1 MENSVSWF
9 TNYGI
14 YLISSLGFLLVIAI
28 RIIGPEKFWTN
39 IATFFK
45 MKVISKGKVVRDYG
59 DAEENE
65 RYAQARERY
74 AQSEYDASCGII
86 NNDSKEFIDMNTNI
100 ELEVIDG
107 GQSEI
112 AEFKNVM
119 EYVEW
124 IKKKFQEKAM
134 CFAFDEETESFFD
147 VAIAEGQDYNTLR
160 ENFFDN
166 SLLDV
171 GIEDLANICYDTMY
185 VKLNRQMA
193 SLSEVENLVNHCAL
207 QDLTDS
213 LQNVVVIY
221 VLVCDYGT
229 EVHLHRILGKTNG

>member
-1 MENSVSWF
+1 MENGVSWF
-9 TNYGI
+9 ANYGI
-14 YLISSLGFLLVIAI
+14 YVISGLGLLLVVAI
-28 RIIGPEKFWTN
+28 RIIGPEKFWTTL
-39 IATFFK
+39 ATFFK

-59 DAEENE
+59 DAEENKKYNKNIDE
-65 RYAQARERY
+65 FIQK
-74 AQSEYDASCGII
+74 EYDASCGI
-86 NNDSKEFIDMNTNI
+86 NNDIEEFTDMDTNV

-107 GQSEI
+107 GQAEI
-112 AEFKNVM
+112 AEFKNIV
-119 EYVEW
+119 EYTEW
-124 IKKKFQEKAM
+124 IKKKFQEKTM

-147 VAIAEGQDYNTLR
+147 VAIAEGKDYNELR
-160 ENFFDN
+160 ENFFEN

-207 QDLTDS
+207 QDLTGS

-229 EVHLHRILGKTNG
+229 EVHLHRLLGKTNG